1 MVRTLPF
8 TNTEIS
14 LRSKWQ
20 VLSPGQCQRA
30 SDLHRL
36 CWTAFNYAL
45 TSDDKIIY
53 SPSLHQPLHPN
64 LYHIIISC
72 CCSAITEF
80 SSTCT
85 RLYFLLFFFCVLHLM
100 QLSWTFIS
108 VLVFCSYLHVLSF
121 MIILSHK
128 PSCILTGDNEC
139 RYVSWPIDHVTSA
152 KSAPSMNHDCAMTK
166 VGVAV
171 YTVGGSH

>member
-1 MVRTLPF
+1 MVCTLPF

-45 TSDDKIIY
+45 TSDDKIIFPLPPPT
-53 SPSLHQPLHPN
+53 SAPKSLPYN
-64 LYHIIISC
+64 LFIC

-80 SSTCT
+80 SSMCT
-85 RLYFLLFFFCVLHLM
+85 WLYLFYM
-100 QLSWTFIS
+100 
-108 VLVFCSYLHVLSF
+108 FCSYLHVLSF

-139 RYVSWPIDHVTSA
+139 RYVSWPIDPRYFRQVR
-152 KSAPSMNHDCAMTK
+152 
-166 VGVAV
+166 
-171 YTVGGSH
+171 TVHESWLCNDQSWCCCLYCRGIPLMLCHQYR